1 MSKEVQAAV
10 GTQRQFAKQPEMP
23 YALSLNKFNA
33 STGISQRTDLDAQ
46 RLASSLGLLG
56 KNIMEERIADEKR
69 TQDQAVLVNADKLLA
84 GKTQEDLKK
93 FDRMAALQ
101 NSSADFDLTDNRYA
115 MAVLEKGIG
124 KMASQYA
131 KEQWMNDPA
140 SEKPKSVSEAVS
152 LFNKYLQE
160 NRANFSDDGI
170 SNKVAF
176 DQGYYEGAVQDTIKI
191 ANEADKRIN
200 DDKRQKMV
208 MLGSSEFQDLVYSGA
223 KGEDFLTRG
232 NEALRKV
239 QLGAR
244 DRDGFIKAV
253 APLAQMIADQDF
265 DTARLDALGDYQYE
279 DGLSLKQMVNLYPS
293 YTKIADNF
301 NLRVTENILKRH
313 KRPDGTYDLEG
324 CMQDVDN
331 LPKDAVVAEGIPEA
345 NLPISQGDNPDLAD
359 LSPTMKSVLPVVGGA
374 IYQLG
379 FKNAQITSGYRT
391 AAHNASVGGVPNSA
405 HTLGNAVDIYL
416 GDNVDEAQA
425 NKALS
430 YFKQYFGEVLFHD
443 AGSGRHLHL
452 ADYHGGMKAAN
463 PKEQSAAAY
472 SPQRRQKVRQAILA
486 AHAQAQRVKAQRDA
500 DERDR
505 ITMALLKTND
515 PSEQMQIINSSNL
528 PETTKATMSR
538 SILRETRRSANYYGF
553 GAGDKEAKHF
563 WDYENGYQYIAD
575 TETYA
580 EWYKA
585 YKDPNVDGKSK
596 EYIALQKEANRA
608 TARLNKLLKFKK
620 KRGLIP
626 GEQAETTQSKSDYDP
641 NNDTPILSDYD
652 QQIAQLKILVNSN
665 PTDDRGVPLDED
677 QIHRRVEVLAQQAGL
692 DVNKVLRDVFG
703 AEGNI
708 NDMLAD
714 ARGE

>member
-1 MSKEVQAAV
+1 MSKEVQAAI
-10 GTQRQFAKQPEMP
+10 GTQRQFSKQPEIP
-23 YALSLNKFNA
+23 YALSLNKFNVSA
-33 STGISQRTDLDAQ
+33 GISQRTDLDAQ

-101 NSSADFDLTDNRYA
+101 NSSDEFDLTDNRYA

-152 LFNKYLQE
+152 LFHKYLQE
-160 NRANFSDDGI
+160 NRASFSDDGI

-239 QLGAR
+239 QLGTR

-301 NLRVTENILKRH
+301 NLRVSDAILKRH
-313 KRPDGTYDLEG
+313 KRPDGTYDLAG
-324 CMQDVDN
+324 CLQDADN
-331 LPKDAVVAEGIPEA
+331 LPKDAVVAEGVPEA

-379 FKNAQITSGYRT
+379 FKDAQITSGYRT
-391 AAHNASVGGVPNSA
+391 AEHNASVGGVPNSA

-472 SPQRRQKVRQAILA
+472 SPQRVQKVRQLILA

-500 DERDR
+500 EERDR
-505 ITMALLKTND
+505 ITMALLQTND

-553 GAGDKEAKHF
+553 GAGDAEAKHF
-563 WDYENGYQYIAD
+563 WDYENGYQYIED

-585 YKDPNVDGKSK
+585 YKDPNVDGKSDA
-596 EYIALQKEANRA
+596 YIKLQKAANRA

-626 GEQAETTQSKSDYDP
+626 GEQAETTQSKSNYNP
-641 NNDTPILSDYD
+641 ENDTPALTSRDVD
-652 QQIAQLKILVNSN
+652 IAEMKIYAHSN
-665 PTDDRGVPLDED
+665 PKAPNGVPLSDED
-677 QIHRRVEVLAQQAGL
+677 IRDKVRQAAEEAGM
-692 DVNKVLRDVFG
+692 DVNSVLTEVFG
-703 AEGNI
+703 EDTEGG
-708 NDMLAD
+708 D
-714 ARGE
+714 

>member
-1 MSKEVQAAV
+1 MSKEVQAAI

-23 YALSLNKFNA
+23 YALQLNNRYNLA
-33 STGISQRTDLDAQ
+33 AGLSPRTDLDTQ
-46 RLASSLGLLG
+46 RLQSALGLLG

-69 TQDQAVLVNADKLLA
+69 SQDQAVLVNADKLLA

-101 NSSADFDLTDNRYA
+101 NSTDEFDLTDNRYA

-152 LFNKYLQE
+152 LFHKYLQE

-191 ANEADKRIN
+191 ANEADKRIS

-239 QLGAR
+239 QLGTR

-253 APLAQMIADQDF
+253 VPLAQMIADQDF

-301 NLRVTENILKRH
+301 NQVVTENILKRH
-313 KRPDGTYDLEG
+313 KRPDGTYDLAG
-324 CMQDVDN
+324 CLQDADN

-379 FKNAQITSGYRT
+379 FKDAQITSGYRT
-391 AAHNASVGGVPNSA
+391 AEHNAAVGGVPNSA

-472 SPQRRQKVRQAILA
+472 SPQRVQKVRQLILA

-500 DERDR
+500 EERDR
-505 ITMALLKTND
+505 INMALLQTND
-515 PSEQMQIINSSNL
+515 PNEQLQIINSSNL
-528 PETTKATMSR
+528 PAATKATMAR
-538 SILRETRRSANYYGF
+538 TITRQARQSAKGYGND
-553 GAGDKEAKHF
+553 AEAKHF
-563 WDYENGYQYIAD
+563 WSYENGYQYIKD
-575 TETYA
+575 TQTYA

-585 YKDPNVDGKSK
+585 YQDPDVDGDSD
-596 EYIALQKEANRA
+596 EYKALQKRANRA
-608 TARLNKLLKFKK
+608 TARLNALLEFKK
-620 KRGLIP
+620 KRGYIP
-626 GEQAETTQSKSDYDP
+626 SEQETTQSSEPPD
-641 NNDTPILSDYD
+641 DTPVFSQKDKD
-652 QQIAQLKILVNSN
+652 IAEMKIWANSN
-665 PTDDRGVPLDED
+665 PKNSAGIPLDED
-677 QIHRRVEVLAQQAGL
+677 QIRDAIDKFAIRNGL
-692 DVNKVLRDVFG
+692 DVNDIEEEVFG
-703 AEGNI
+703 S
-708 NDMLAD
+708 
-714 ARGE
+714 

>member
-10 GTQRQFAKQPEMP
+10 GTQRQFAKQPETP
-23 YALSLNKFNA
+23 YALSLNKFSA
-33 STGISQRTDLDAQ
+33 SAGISQRTDLDAQ

-101 NSSADFDLTDNRYA
+101 NSSDEFDLTDNRYA

-239 QLGAR
+239 QLGTR

-301 NLRVTENILKRH
+301 NLRVTDDIVSKCT
-313 KRPDGTYDLEG
+313 RPDGTIDLSKAEALLSK
-324 CMQDVDN
+324 
-331 LPKDAVVAEGIPEA
+331 LPAETTNADGIPEA
-345 NLPISQGDNPDLAD
+345 NLPISQGDNPDLTD
-359 LSPTMKSVLPVVGGA
+359 LSPTMKSVMPMVGGA

-379 FKNAQITSGYRT
+379 FKDAQITSGYRT
-391 AAHNASVGGVPNSA
+391 AEHNASVGGVPNSE
-405 HTLGNAVDIYL
+405 HTKGNAVDIYL

-443 AGSGRHLHL
+443 AGTGRHLHL

-472 SPQRRQKVRQAILA
+472 NPQRVNKIRQAIYA
-486 AHAQAQRVKAQRDA
+486 KQAQAQRVKAQRDA

-505 ITMALLKTND
+505 INMALLQTND

-528 PETTKATMSR
+528 PETTKATMIR
-538 SILRETRRSANYYGF
+538 AITRQARQSAKGYGND
-553 GAGDKEAKHF
+553 AEAKHF
-563 WDYENGYQYIAD
+563 WSYENGYQYIKD
-575 TETYA
+575 TQTYA

-585 YKDPNVDGKSK
+585 YQDPDVDGDSD
-596 EYIALQKEANRA
+596 EYKALQKRANRA
-608 TARLNKLLKFKK
+608 TARLNALLEFKK
-620 KRGLIP
+620 KRGYIP
-626 GEQAETTQSKSDYDP
+626 SEQETTQSTSTSNYDP
-641 NNDTPILSDYD
+641 SNDTPTLSDYD

>member
-10 GTQRQFAKQPEMP
+10 GTQRQFAKQPEIP

-140 SEKPKSVSEAVS
+140 SEKPKSVSEAVG

-301 NLRVTENILKRH
+301 NLRVTDDIVSKCT
-313 KRPDGTYDLEG
+313 RPDGTIDLSKAETLLS
-324 CMQDVDN
+324 Q
-331 LPKDAVVAEGIPEA
+331 LPTETTNADGIPEA

-359 LSPTMKSVLPVVGGA
+359 LSPTMKSVLPMVGGA

-379 FKNAQITSGYRT
+379 FKDAQITSGYRT
-391 AAHNASVGGVPNSA
+391 AEHNASVGGVPNSE
-405 HTLGNAVDIYL
+405 HTQGNAVDIYL

-443 AGSGRHLHL
+443 AGTGRHLHL

-472 SPQRRQKVRQAILA
+472 NPQRVNKIRQAIYA
-486 AHAQAQRVKAQRDA
+486 KQAQAQRVKAQRDA
-500 DERDR
+500 EERDR
-505 ITMALLKTND
+505 ISMALLKTND

-528 PETTKATMSR
+528 PETTKASMSR

-553 GAGDKEAKHF
+553 GAGDAEAKHF
-563 WDYENGYQYIAD
+563 WDYENGYQYIED

-580 EWYKA
+580 EWYQA
-585 YKDPNVDGKSK
+585 YKDPNVDGKSEAYLK
-596 EYIALQKEANRA
+596 LQKAANRA

-626 GEQAETTQSKSDYDP
+626 GEQETTQSKTKSTSTSSYDP
-641 NNDTPILSDYD
+641 VNDTPVLSENDTNEATLR
-652 QQIAQLKILVNSN
+652 IWAMSN
-665 PTDDRGVPLDED
+665 PVDSVGAPLSED
-677 QIHRRVEVLAQQAGL
+677 AIKETIRQKAQEAGL
-692 DVNKVLRDVFG
+692 DADSIIESIFG
-703 AEGNI
+703 
-708 NDMLAD
+708 
-714 ARGE
+714 GEQGGD

>member
-33 STGISQRTDLDAQ
+33 SAGISQRTDLDAQ

-101 NSSADFDLTDNRYA
+101 NSSDEFDLTDNRYA

-131 KEQWMNDPA
+131 KEQWANDPA

-160 NRANFSDDGI
+160 NRANFSDEGI

-208 MLGSSEFQDLVYSGA
+208 MLGSSELQDLVYSGA

-232 NEALRKV
+232 GEALRKI
-239 QLGAR
+239 QLGTR

-301 NLRVTENILKRH
+301 NLRVTDAILKRH
-313 KRPDGTYDLEG
+313 ERPDGTYDLAG
-324 CMQDVDN
+324 CLQDADN
-331 LPKDAVVAEGIPEA
+331 LPKDTVIAEGIPEA

-359 LSPTMKSVLPVVGGA
+359 LSPTMKSVLPMVGGA

-379 FKNAQITSGYRT
+379 FKDAQLTSGYRT
-391 AAHNASVGGVPNSA
+391 AEHNASVGGVPNSE
-405 HTLGNAVDIYL
+405 HTKGNAVDIYL
-416 GDNVDEAQA
+416 GDNVDEVQA

-443 AGSGRHLHL
+443 AGTGRHLHL

-472 SPQRRQKVRQAILA
+472 SPQRVQKVRQLILA

-505 ITMALLKTND
+505 INMALLQTND
-515 PSEQMQIINSSNL
+515 PSEQMQIINNSNL
-528 PETTKATMSR
+528 TETTKATMIR
-538 SILRETRRSANYYGF
+538 TITRQARQLAKGYGND
-553 GAGDKEAKHF
+553 AEAKHF
-563 WDYENGYQYIAD
+563 WAYENGYQYIKD
-575 TETYA
+575 TQTYA

-585 YKDPNVDGKSK
+585 YQDPNVDGESK
-596 EYIALQKEANRA
+596 EYQALQKRANRA
-608 TARLNKLLKFKK
+608 TARLNDLLEFKR
-620 KRGLIP
+620 KRGYIP
-626 GEQAETTQSKSDYDP
+626 SEQETTQSKSDYDP

-677 QIHRRVEVLAQQAGL
+677 QIHRRVEVLAEQAGL

-703 AEGNI
+703 DEGNI
-708 NDMLAD
+708 NDMLAK

>member
-33 STGISQRTDLDAQ
+33 SAGISQRTDLDAQ

-101 NSSADFDLTDNRYA
+101 NSSDEFDLTDNRYA

-160 NRANFSDDGI
+160 NRANFSDEGI

-208 MLGSSEFQDLVYSGA
+208 MLGSSELQDLVYSGA

-232 NEALRKV
+232 GEALRKI
-239 QLGAR
+239 QLGTR

-301 NLRVTENILKRH
+301 NLRVTDDIVSKCT
-313 KRPDGTYDLEG
+313 RPDGTIDLSKAEALLAK
-324 CMQDVDN
+324 
-331 LPKDAVVAEGIPEA
+331 LPAETTNADDIPEA
-345 NLPISQGDNPDLAD
+345 NLPISQGDNPDLTD
-359 LSPTMKSVLPVVGGA
+359 LSPTMKSVLPMVGGA

-379 FKNAQITSGYRT
+379 FKDAQITSGYRT
-391 AAHNASVGGVPNSA
+391 AEHNASVGGVPNSE
-405 HTLGNAVDIYL
+405 HTKGNAVDIYL

-443 AGSGRHLHL
+443 AGTGRHLHL

-472 SPQRRQKVRQAILA
+472 NPQRVNKIRQAIYA
-486 AHAQAQRVKAQRDA
+486 KQAQAQRVKAQRDA

-505 ITMALLKTND
+505 INMALLQTND
-515 PSEQMQIINSSNL
+515 PSEQMQIINNSNL
-528 PETTKATMSR
+528 PETTKATMIR
-538 SILRETRRSANYYGF
+538 ALTRQARQSAKGYGND
-553 GAGDKEAKHF
+553 AEAKHF
-563 WDYENGYQYIAD
+563 WSYENGYQYIKD
-575 TETYA
+575 TQTYA

-585 YKDPNVDGKSK
+585 YQDPDVDGDSE
-596 EYIALQKEANRA
+596 EYKALQKRANRA
-608 TARLNKLLKFKK
+608 TARLNALLEFKK
-620 KRGLIP
+620 KRGYIP
-626 GEQAETTQSKSDYDP
+626 SEQETTQSTSTSNYDP
-641 NNDTPILSDYD
+641 SNDTPTLSDYD

>member
-1 MSKEVQAAV
+1 MRKEVQAAV
-10 GTQRQFAKQPEMP
+10 GTQRQFAKQPEIP

-131 KEQWMNDPA
+131 KEQWANDPA

-160 NRANFSDDGI
+160 NRANFRDDGI

-239 QLGAR
+239 QLGTR

-253 APLAQMIADQDF
+253 VPLAQMIADQDF

-301 NLRVTENILKRH
+301 NQVVTENILKRH
-313 KRPDGTYDLEG
+313 KRPDGTYDLAG
-324 CMQDVDN
+324 CLQDADN

-359 LSPTMKSVLPVVGGA
+359 LSPTMKSVLPMVGGA

-379 FKNAQITSGYRT
+379 FKDAQITSGYRT
-391 AAHNASVGGVPNSA
+391 AEHNASVGGVPNSE
-405 HTLGNAVDIYL
+405 HTTGNAVDIYL
-416 GDNVDEAQA
+416 GDNVDDAQA

-430 YFKQYFGEVLFHD
+430 YFKQYFGEALFHD

-472 SPQRRQKVRQAILA
+472 SPQRTNKIRQLILA

-563 WDYENGYQYIAD
+563 WDYENSYQYIAD
-575 TETYA
+575 TEAYA
-580 EWYKA
+580 EWYEA
-585 YKDPNVDGKSK
+585 YKDPNVDSKS
-596 EYIALQKEANRA
+596 EAYATLQKEANKA

-641 NNDTPILSDYD
+641 NNDTPTLSSKDVD
-652 QQIAQLKILVNSN
+652 IAEMKIYANSN
-665 PTDDRGVPLDED
+665 PKAPNGVPLSDED
-677 QIHRRVEVLAQQAGL
+677 IRAKVRQAAEEAGMDVDSVLAE
-692 DVNKVLRDVFG
+692 VFG
-703 AEGNI
+703 EDTEGG
-708 NDMLAD
+708 D
-714 ARGE
+714 

>member
-1 MSKEVQAAV
+1 MSKEVQAAI
-10 GTQRQFAKQPEMP
+10 GTQWQFSKQPEIP

-33 STGISQRTDLDAQ
+33 SAGISQRTDLDAQ

-101 NSSADFDLTDNRYA
+101 NSSDEFDLTDNRYA

-152 LFNKYLQE
+152 LFHKYLQE

-239 QLGAR
+239 QLGTR

-301 NLRVTENILKRH
+301 NLRVSDAILKRH
-313 KRPDGTYDLEG
+313 KRPDGTYDLAG
-324 CMQDVDN
+324 CLQDADN
-331 LPKDAVVAEGIPEA
+331 LPKDAVVADGIPEA
-345 NLPISQGDNPDLAD
+345 TLPISQGDNPDLAD
-359 LSPTMKSVLPVVGGA
+359 LSPTMKSVLPMVGGA

-379 FKNAQITSGYRT
+379 FKDAQITSGYRT
-391 AAHNASVGGVPNSA
+391 AEHNASVGGVPNSE
-405 HTLGNAVDIYL
+405 HTQGNAVDIYL
-416 GDNVDEAQA
+416 GDNVNEAQA

-443 AGSGRHLHL
+443 AGTGRHLHL

-472 SPQRRQKVRQAILA
+472 SPQRVQKVRQLILA

-500 DERDR
+500 EERDR
-505 ITMALLKTND
+505 INMALLQTND

-553 GAGDKEAKHF
+553 GAGDAEAKHF
-563 WDYENGYQYIAD
+563 WDYENGYQYIED

-580 EWYKA
+580 EWYQA
-585 YKDPNVDGKSK
+585 YKDPNVDGKSDA
-596 EYIALQKEANRA
+596 YIKLQKAANRA

-626 GEQAETTQSKSDYDP
+626 GEQAETTQSKSNYNP
-641 NNDTPILSDYD
+641 ENDTPALSSRDVD
-652 QQIAQLKILVNSN
+652 IAEMKIYAHSN
-665 PTDDRGVPLDED
+665 PKAPNGVPLSDED
-677 QIHRRVEVLAQQAGL
+677 IRDKVRQAAEEAGM
-692 DVNKVLRDVFG
+692 DVNSVLTEVFG
-703 AEGNI
+703 EDTEGG
-708 NDMLAD
+708 D
-714 ARGE
+714 

>member
-1 MSKEVQAAV
+1 MSKEVQAAI

-33 STGISQRTDLDAQ
+33 SAGISQRTDLDAQ

-101 NSSADFDLTDNRYA
+101 NSSDEFDLTDNRYA

-160 NRANFSDDGI
+160 NRANFSDEGI

-208 MLGSSEFQDLVYSGA
+208 MLGSSELQDLVYSGA

-232 NEALRKV
+232 GEALRKI
-239 QLGAR
+239 QLGTR

-253 APLAQMIADQDF
+253 SPLAQMIADQDF

-301 NLRVTENILKRH
+301 NLRVTDDILKRH
-313 KRPDGTYDLEG
+313 ERPDGTYDLAG
-324 CMQDVDN
+324 CLQDADN
-331 LPKDAVVAEGIPEA
+331 LPKDTVIAEGIPEA

-359 LSPTMKSVLPVVGGA
+359 LSPTMKSVLPMVGGA

-379 FKNAQITSGYRT
+379 FKDAQLTSGYRT
-391 AAHNASVGGVPNSA
+391 AEHNASVGGVPNSE
-405 HTLGNAVDIYL
+405 HTKGNAVDIYL

-443 AGSGRHLHL
+443 AGTGRHLHL

-472 SPQRRQKVRQAILA
+472 SPQRVQKVRQLILA

-505 ITMALLKTND
+505 ITMALLQTND

-563 WDYENGYQYIAD
+563 WDYENGYQYIED

-580 EWYKA
+580 EWYQA
-585 YKDPNVDGKSK
+585 YKDPNVDGKSE
-596 EYIALQKEANRA
+596 EYAALQKRANRA

-626 GEQAETTQSKSDYDP
+626 SEQGETTQSKSDYDP
-641 NNDTPILSDYD
+641 NNDTPTLTENDENEATLRIWAMGNPVDSVGAPLSEDAIKETIR
-652 QQIAQLKILVNSN
+652 QKAKEAN
-665 PTDDRGVPLDED
+665 LDAD
-677 QIHRRVEVLAQQAGL
+677 SII
-692 DVNKVLRDVFG
+692 DSIFG
-703 AEGNI
+703 SEQGG
-708 NDMLAD
+708 D
-714 ARGE
+714 

>member
-1 MSKEVQAAV
+1 MSKEVQAAI
-10 GTQRQFAKQPEMP
+10 GTQRQFSKQPEMP
-23 YALSLNKFNA
+23 YVLSLNKFNA
-33 STGISQRTDLDAQ
+33 SAGISQRTDLDAQ

-101 NSSADFDLTDNRYA
+101 NSSDDFDLTDNRYA

-152 LFNKYLQE
+152 LFHKYLQE

-239 QLGAR
+239 QLGTR

-301 NLRVTENILKRH
+301 NLRVTDAILKRH
-313 KRPDGTYDLEG
+313 KRPDGTYDLAG
-324 CMQDVDN
+324 CLQDADN
-331 LPKDAVVAEGIPEA
+331 LPKDAVVADGIPEA

-359 LSPTMKSVLPVVGGA
+359 LSPTMKSVLPMVGGA

-379 FKNAQITSGYRT
+379 FKDAQITSGYRT
-391 AAHNASVGGVPNSA
+391 AEHNASVGGVPNSA

-472 SPQRRQKVRQAILA
+472 SPQRVQKVRQLILA

-500 DERDR
+500 EERDR
-505 ITMALLKTND
+505 INMALLQTND
-515 PSEQMQIINSSNL
+515 PSEQMQIINNSNL
-528 PETTKATMSR
+528 PEATKATMIR
-538 SILRETRRSANYYGF
+538 AITRQARQSAKGYGND
-553 GAGDKEAKHF
+553 AEAKHF
-563 WDYENGYQYIAD
+563 WSYENGYQYIKD
-575 TETYA
+575 TQTYA

-585 YKDPNVDGKSK
+585 YQDPDVDGDSE
-596 EYIALQKEANRA
+596 EYEALQKRANRA
-608 TARLNKLLKFKK
+608 TARLNALLEFKK
-620 KRGLIP
+620 KRGYIP
-626 GEQAETTQSKSDYDP
+626 SEQETTQSTSTSNYDP
-641 NNDTPILSDYD
+641 SNDTPTLSDYD

>member
-1 MSKEVQAAV
+1 MSKEVQAAI

-33 STGISQRTDLDAQ
+33 SAGISQRTDLDAQ

-101 NSSADFDLTDNRYA
+101 NSSDEFDLTDNRYA

-131 KEQWMNDPA
+131 KEQWANDPA

-208 MLGSSEFQDLVYSGA
+208 MLGSSELQDLVYSGA

-232 NEALRKV
+232 GEALRKI
-239 QLGAR
+239 QLGTR

-301 NLRVTENILKRH
+301 NLRVTDAILKRH
-313 KRPDGTYDLEG
+313 ERPDGTYDLAG
-324 CMQDVDN
+324 CLQDADN
-331 LPKDAVVAEGIPEA
+331 LPKDTVIAEGIPEA

-359 LSPTMKSVLPVVGGA
+359 LSPTMKSVLPMVGGA

-379 FKNAQITSGYRT
+379 FKDAQLTSGYRT
-391 AAHNASVGGVPNSA
+391 AEHNASVGGVSNSE
-405 HTLGNAVDIYL
+405 HTKGNAVDIYL

-443 AGSGRHLHL
+443 AGTGRHLHL

-472 SPQRRQKVRQAILA
+472 SPQRVQKVRQLILA

-505 ITMALLKTND
+505 ITMALLQTND

-563 WDYENGYQYIAD
+563 WDYENGYQYIED

-580 EWYKA
+580 EWYQA
-585 YKDPNVDGKSK
+585 YKDPNVDGKSE
-596 EYIALQKEANRA
+596 EYAALQKRANRA

-626 GEQAETTQSKSDYDP
+626 GEQGETTQSKSDYDP
-641 NNDTPILSDYD
+641 NNDTPTLTENDENEATLRIWAMGNPVDSVGAPLSEDAIKETIR
-652 QQIAQLKILVNSN
+652 QKAKEAN
-665 PTDDRGVPLDED
+665 LDAD
-677 QIHRRVEVLAQQAGL
+677 SII
-692 DVNKVLRDVFG
+692 DSIFG
-703 AEGNI
+703 SEQGG
-708 NDMLAD
+708 D
-714 ARGE
+714 

>member
-10 GTQRQFAKQPEMP
+10 GTQRQFAKQPENP
-23 YALSLNKFNA
+23 YTLSLNKFNA
-33 STGISQRTDLDAQ
+33 SAGISQRTDLDAQ

-101 NSSADFDLTDNRYA
+101 NSSDEFDLTDNRYA

-239 QLGAR
+239 QLGTR

-301 NLRVTENILKRH
+301 NLRVTDDIVSKCT
-313 KRPDGTYDLEG
+313 RPDGTIDLSKAEALLS
-324 CMQDVDN
+324 Q
-331 LPKDAVVAEGIPEA
+331 LPTDAVTAEGVPEA

-379 FKNAQITSGYRT
+379 FKDAQITSGYRT
-391 AAHNASVGGVPNSA
+391 AEHNASVGGVPNSE
-405 HTLGNAVDIYL
+405 HTKGNAVDIYL

-443 AGSGRHLHL
+443 AGTGRHLHL

-472 SPQRRQKVRQAILA
+472 NPQRVNKIRQAIYA
-486 AHAQAQRVKAQRDA
+486 KQAQAQRVKAQRDA
-500 DERDR
+500 EERDR

-528 PETTKATMSR
+528 PETTKAAMSR

-563 WDYENGYQYIAD
+563 WDYENGYQYIED

-580 EWYKA
+580 EWYEA
-585 YKDPNVDGKSK
+585 YKDPNVDSKS
-596 EYIALQKEANRA
+596 EAYATLQKEANKA

-626 GEQAETTQSKSDYDP
+626 GEQETTQSKSDYDP
-641 NNDTPILSDYD
+641 NNDTPVLSSKDVD
-652 QQIAQLKILVNSN
+652 IAEMKIYAHSN
-665 PTDDRGVPLDED
+665 PKASNGVPLSDED
-677 QIHRRVEVLAQQAGL
+677 IRAKVRQAAEEAGMDVDSVLAE
-692 DVNKVLRDVFG
+692 VFG
-703 AEGNI
+703 EDTVGG
-708 NDMLAD
+708 D
-714 ARGE
+714 

>member
-1 MSKEVQAAV
+1 MSKEVQAAI
-10 GTQRQFAKQPEMP
+10 GTQRQFSKQPEIP

-33 STGISQRTDLDAQ
+33 SAGISQRTDLDAQ

-101 NSSADFDLTDNRYA
+101 NSSDEFDLTDNRYA

-152 LFNKYLQE
+152 LFHKYLQE

-239 QLGAR
+239 QLGTR

-253 APLAQMIADQDF
+253 APLAQLIADQDF

-301 NLRVTENILKRH
+301 NLRVTDAILKRH
-313 KRPDGTYDLEG
+313 KRPDGTYDLAG
-324 CMQDVDN
+324 CLQDADN
-331 LPKDAVVAEGIPEA
+331 LPKDAVVADGIPEA

-379 FKNAQITSGYRT
+379 FKDAQITSGYRT
-391 AAHNASVGGVPNSA
+391 AEHNASVGGVPNSA

-472 SPQRRQKVRQAILA
+472 SPQRVQKVRQLILA

-500 DERDR
+500 EERDR

-563 WDYENGYQYIAD
+563 WDYENGYQYIED

-585 YKDPNVDGKSK
+585 YKDPNVDGKSDA
-596 EYIALQKEANRA
+596 YIKLQKAANRA

-626 GEQAETTQSKSDYDP
+626 GEQAETTQSKSNYNP
-641 NNDTPILSDYD
+641 ENDTPALTSRDVD
-652 QQIAQLKILVNSN
+652 IAEMKIYAHSN
-665 PTDDRGVPLDED
+665 PKAPNGVPLSDED
-677 QIHRRVEVLAQQAGL
+677 IRDKVRQAAEEAGM
-692 DVNKVLRDVFG
+692 DVNSVLTEVFG
-703 AEGNI
+703 EDTEGG
-708 NDMLAD
+708 D
-714 ARGE
+714 

>member
-23 YALSLNKFNA
+23 YALSLNKFNTSA
-33 STGISQRTDLDAQ
+33 GISQRTDVDAQ

-232 NEALRKV
+232 TEALRKV
-239 QLGAR
+239 QLGTR

-301 NLRVTENILKRH
+301 KVYYLWL
-313 KRPDGTYDLEG
+313 
-324 CMQDVDN
+324 
-331 LPKDAVVAEGIPEA
+331 VV
-345 NLPISQGDNPDLAD
+345 LSIS
-359 LSPTMKSVLPVVGGA
+359 
-374 IYQLG
+374 
-379 FKNAQITSGYRT
+379 
-391 AAHNASVGGVPNSA
+391 
-405 HTLGNAVDIYL
+405 
-416 GDNVDEAQA
+416 
-425 NKALS
+425 
-430 YFKQYFGEVLFHD
+430 
-443 AGSGRHLHL
+443 
-452 ADYHGGMKAAN
+452 
-463 PKEQSAAAY
+463 
-472 SPQRRQKVRQAILA
+472 
-486 AHAQAQRVKAQRDA
+486 
-500 DERDR
+500 
-505 ITMALLKTND
+505 
-515 PSEQMQIINSSNL
+515 
-528 PETTKATMSR
+528 
-538 SILRETRRSANYYGF
+538 
-553 GAGDKEAKHF
+553 
-563 WDYENGYQYIAD
+563 
-575 TETYA
+575 
-580 EWYKA
+580 
-585 YKDPNVDGKSK
+585 
-596 EYIALQKEANRA
+596 
-608 TARLNKLLKFKK
+608 
-620 KRGLIP
+620 
-626 GEQAETTQSKSDYDP
+626 
-641 NNDTPILSDYD
+641 
-652 QQIAQLKILVNSN
+652 
-665 PTDDRGVPLDED
+665 
-677 QIHRRVEVLAQQAGL
+677 
-692 DVNKVLRDVFG
+692 
-703 AEGNI
+703 
-708 NDMLAD
+708 
-714 ARGE
+714 

>member
-1 MSKEVQAAV
+1 MSKEVQAAI
-10 GTQRQFAKQPEMP
+10 GTQRQFSKQPEIP

-33 STGISQRTDLDAQ
+33 SAGISQRTDLDAQ

-101 NSSADFDLTDNRYA
+101 NSSDEFDLTDNRYA

-152 LFNKYLQE
+152 LFHKYLQE

-239 QLGAR
+239 QLGTR

-301 NLRVTENILKRH
+301 NLRVSDAILKRH
-313 KRPDGTYDLEG
+313 KRPDGTYDLAG
-324 CMQDVDN
+324 CLQDADN
-331 LPKDAVVAEGIPEA
+331 LPKDTVIAEGIPEA
-345 NLPISQGDNPDLAD
+345 NLPISQGDNPDLTD
-359 LSPTMKSVLPVVGGA
+359 LSPTMKSVLPMVGGA

-379 FKNAQITSGYRT
+379 FKDAQITSGYRT
-391 AAHNASVGGVPNSA
+391 AEHNASVGGVPNSA

-472 SPQRRQKVRQAILA
+472 SPQRVQKVRQLILA
-486 AHAQAQRVKAQRDA
+486 AHAQAQRIKAQRDA
-500 DERDR
+500 EERDR

-553 GAGDKEAKHF
+553 GAGDAEAKHF
-563 WDYENGYQYIAD
+563 WDYENGYQYIED

-580 EWYKA
+580 EWYQA
-585 YKDPNVDGKSK
+585 YKDPNVDGKSDA
-596 EYIALQKEANRA
+596 YIKLQKAANRA

-626 GEQAETTQSKSDYDP
+626 GEQAETTQSKSNYNP
-641 NNDTPILSDYD
+641 ENDTPALSSRDVD
-652 QQIAQLKILVNSN
+652 IAEMKIYAHSN
-665 PTDDRGVPLDED
+665 PKAPNGVPLSDED
-677 QIHRRVEVLAQQAGL
+677 IRDKVRQAAEEAGM
-692 DVNKVLRDVFG
+692 DVNSVLTEVFG
-703 AEGNI
+703 EDTEGG
-708 NDMLAD
+708 D
-714 ARGE
+714 

>member
-33 STGISQRTDLDAQ
+33 SAGISQRTDLDAQ

-101 NSSADFDLTDNRYA
+101 NSSDEFDLTDNRYA

-160 NRANFSDDGI
+160 NRANFSDEGI

-208 MLGSSEFQDLVYSGA
+208 MLGSSELQDLVYSGA

-232 NEALRKV
+232 GEALRKI
-239 QLGAR
+239 QLGTR

-301 NLRVTENILKRH
+301 NLRVTDAILKRH
-313 KRPDGTYDLEG
+313 ERPDGTYDLAG
-324 CMQDVDN
+324 CLQDADN
-331 LPKDAVVAEGIPEA
+331 LPKDTVIAEGIPEA

-359 LSPTMKSVLPVVGGA
+359 LSPTMKSVLPMVGGA

-379 FKNAQITSGYRT
+379 FKDAQLTSGYRT
-391 AAHNASVGGVPNSA
+391 AEHNASVGGVPNSE
-405 HTLGNAVDIYL
+405 HTKGNAVDIYL

-443 AGSGRHLHL
+443 AGTGRHLHL

-472 SPQRRQKVRQAILA
+472 SPQRVQKVRQLILA

-505 ITMALLKTND
+505 ITMALLQTND

-563 WDYENGYQYIAD
+563 WDYENGYQYIED

-580 EWYKA
+580 EWYQA
-585 YKDPNVDGKSK
+585 YKDPNVDGKSE
-596 EYIALQKEANRA
+596 EYAALQKRANRA

-626 GEQAETTQSKSDYDP
+626 GEQGETTQSKSDYDP
-641 NNDTPILSDYD
+641 NNDTPTLTENDENEATLRIWAMGNPVDSVGAPLSEDAIKETIR
-652 QQIAQLKILVNSN
+652 QKAKEAN
-665 PTDDRGVPLDED
+665 LDAD
-677 QIHRRVEVLAQQAGL
+677 SII
-692 DVNKVLRDVFG
+692 DSIFG
-703 AEGNI
+703 SEQGG
-708 NDMLAD
+708 D
-714 ARGE
+714 

>member
-1 MSKEVQAAV
+1 MSKEVQAAI
-10 GTQRQFAKQPEMP
+10 GTQRQFSKQPEIP

-33 STGISQRTDLDAQ
+33 SAGISQRTDLDAQ

-101 NSSADFDLTDNRYA
+101 NSSDEFDLTDNRYA

-152 LFNKYLQE
+152 LFHKYLQE

-239 QLGAR
+239 QLGTR

-301 NLRVTENILKRH
+301 NLRVSDAILKRH
-313 KRPDGTYDLEG
+313 KRPDGTYDLAG
-324 CMQDVDN
+324 CLQDADN
-331 LPKDAVVAEGIPEA
+331 LPKDTVIAEGIPEA
-345 NLPISQGDNPDLAD
+345 NLPISQGDNPDLTD
-359 LSPTMKSVLPVVGGA
+359 LSPTMKSVLPMVGGA

-379 FKNAQITSGYRT
+379 FKDAQITSGYRT
-391 AAHNASVGGVPNSA
+391 AEHNASVGGVPNSA

-472 SPQRRQKVRQAILA
+472 SPQRVQKVRQLILA
-486 AHAQAQRVKAQRDA
+486 AHAQAQRIKAQRDA
-500 DERDR
+500 EERDR

-553 GAGDKEAKHF
+553 GAGDAEAKHF
-563 WDYENGYQYIAD
+563 WDYENGYQYIED

-580 EWYKA
+580 EWYQA
-585 YKDPNVDGKSK
+585 YKDPNVDGKSDA
-596 EYIALQKEANRA
+596 YIKLQKAANRA

-626 GEQAETTQSKSDYDP
+626 GEQAETTQSKSNYNP
-641 NNDTPILSDYD
+641 ENDTPALSSRDVD
-652 QQIAQLKILVNSN
+652 IAEMKIYAHSN
-665 PTDDRGVPLDED
+665 PKAPNGVPLSDED
-677 QIHRRVEVLAQQAGL
+677 IRDNVRQAAEEAGM
-692 DVNKVLRDVFG
+692 DVNSVLTEVFG
-703 AEGNI
+703 EDTEGG
-708 NDMLAD
+708 D
-714 ARGE
+714 

>member
-1 MSKEVQAAV
+1 MSKEVQAAI

-33 STGISQRTDLDAQ
+33 SAGISQRTDLDAQ

-101 NSSADFDLTDNRYA
+101 NSSEDFDLTDNRYA

-160 NRANFSDDGI
+160 NRANFSDEGI

-208 MLGSSEFQDLVYSGA
+208 MLGSSELQDLVYSGA

-232 NEALRKV
+232 GEALRKI
-239 QLGAR
+239 QLGTR

-301 NLRVTENILKRH
+301 NLRVTDAILKRH
-313 KRPDGTYDLEG
+313 KRPDGTYDLAG
-324 CMQDVDN
+324 CLQDADN
-331 LPKDAVVAEGIPEA
+331 LPKDTVIAEGIPEA

-359 LSPTMKSVLPVVGGA
+359 LSPTMKSVLPMVGGA

-379 FKNAQITSGYRT
+379 FKDAQLTSGYRT
-391 AAHNASVGGVPNSA
+391 AEHNASVGGVPNSE
-405 HTLGNAVDIYL
+405 HTKGNAVDIYL

-443 AGSGRHLHL
+443 AGTGRHLHL

-472 SPQRRQKVRQAILA
+472 SPQRVQKVRQLILA

-500 DERDR
+500 EERDR
-505 ITMALLKTND
+505 ITMALLETND

-563 WDYENGYQYIAD
+563 WDYENSYQYIAD
-575 TETYA
+575 TEAYA
-580 EWYKA
+580 EWYEA
-585 YKDPNVDGKSK
+585 YKDPNVDGKSAA
-596 EYIALQKEANRA
+596 YAALQKEANSA

-626 GEQAETTQSKSDYDP
+626 GEQAETTQSKSKTTATSNYDP
-641 NNDTPILSDYD
+641 TNDTPVLSEKDSNEATLR
-652 QQIAQLKILVNSN
+652 IWAMSN
-665 PTDDRGVPLDED
+665 PVDSVGAPLSED
-677 QIHRRVEVLAQQAGL
+677 AIKETIRQKAQEAGL
-692 DVNKVLRDVFG
+692 DADSIIESIFG
-703 AEGNI
+703 
-708 NDMLAD
+708 
-714 ARGE
+714 GEQGGD